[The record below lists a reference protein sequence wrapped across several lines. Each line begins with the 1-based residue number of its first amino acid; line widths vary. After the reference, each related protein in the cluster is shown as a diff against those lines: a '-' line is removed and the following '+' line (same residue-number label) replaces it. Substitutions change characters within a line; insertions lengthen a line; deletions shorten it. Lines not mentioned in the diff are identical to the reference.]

1 MKKLMTLVL
10 MLSVA
15 TMSFAQKN
23 EIKAIDKALKNSNF
37 ADAKSAVSAAE
48 ALMGNMDDKTKAKF
62 YFLKAK
68 ALYANGGGSDADID
82 EAINTLDQL
91 KALESSMGK
100 LKYTEEANQMKDG
113 MFNSFIQKANDA
125 FNRNDFT
132 GAAKRFE
139 KIYRISPA
147 DTLYLYNAAYSSVRA
162 NDYPSALKY
171 YEELADIKY
180 TGVRMVYYAT
190 NKETGQEEAFAD
202 KNGRD
207 LSVKIK
213 THISPRDQKTD
224 SKRSEIVKNIALIY
238 ADQGE
243 NEKALAATIEA
254 RAENPEDLGLI
265 VAQAQTY
272 LKLGNKEKFQSL
284 IDEASNKGAGNVE
297 FLYNLGA
304 LLSTSGAEEE
314 AKKYYAKA
322 LDIDPNYY
330 NAVLNMGY
338 AILAKEESVVNE
350 MNAIL
355 DSSSPN
361 YDKYDELKA
370 SLQDLY
376 KEAIPWLERA
386 LKLQE
391 EVGTAKNLMNLYSA
405 INDTEK
411 YQEMKAKKEAIEA
424 AAGGN

>member
-1 MKKLMTLVL
+1 MKQLMTLVL
-10 MLSVA
+10 MFSIA

-48 ALMGNMDDKTKAKF
+48 ALMGNMDNKTKAKF

-68 ALYANGGGSDADID
+68 ALNANGGGTDADID
-82 EAINTLDQL
+82 EAIITLDKL

-100 LKYTEEANQMKDG
+100 LKYTEEANLMKDG
-113 MFNSFIQKANDA
+113 MFNNFIKKANDA
-125 FNRNDFT
+125 FNQNDFA

-147 DTLYLYNAAYSSVRA
+147 DTLYLYNAAYSSVRG

-171 YEELADIKY
+171 YEELSDIKY

-190 NKETGQEEAFAD
+190 NKETGAEEAFAD

-213 THISPRDQKTD
+213 THMSPRDEKTK

-238 ADQGE
+238 AEQGE

-272 LKLGNKEKFQSL
+272 LKLGNKDKFQSL
-284 IDEASNKGAGNVE
+284 IDEASSKGAGNVE

-304 LLSTSGAEEE
+304 LLSNSGAEGE

-322 LDIDPNYY
+322 LEIDPNYY
-330 NAVLNMGY
+330 SAVLNMGY
-338 AILAKEESVVNE
+338 AVLAEEEAVVNE

-355 DSSSPN
+355 DSSRPD
-361 YDKYDELKA
+361 YDRYDELKA

-391 EVGTAKNLMNLYSA
+391 EVSTAKNLMNLYSA
-405 INDTEK
+405 IQDTEK
-411 YQEMKAKKEAIEA
+411 YNEMKAKKEAIEA
-424 AAGGN
+424 AAAGN